1 MLDTAAMEYTA
12 VMADTTFL
20 ANTAVIADIASKA
33 DTANDSKNNGTETE
47 ILMIDKCIA
56 VLTIKI

>member
-1 MLDTAAMEYTA
+1 MADTAAMEYTA

-20 ANTAVIADIASKA
+20 TDTASKA
-33 DTANDSKNNGTETE
+33 DTATEFTANDSKNNGTETE

>member
-1 MLDTAAMEYTA
+1 MEDTA

-33 DTANDSKNNGTETE
+33 DTATEFTANDSKNNGTETE